1 MKVLYYNFG
10 SCRNHTFLNFILY
23 KNTNKEGIPIQNS
36 KYLEFLAKF
45 GVGGAHPGGLNLT
58 KELFKAENIGENPY
72 ILDVG
77 CGTGQ
82 TAAYLAETY
91 EAKVTGID
99 INSVMVAKAKKRM
112 KKNRLPVKIIQ
123 CSIEQ
128 VPLPDHTFDFIISES
143 VLSFVN
149 KPNALKEIFRLL
161 KNGGRFIAIEFTIH
175 QPLEEKIEKE
185 IKEFYG
191 FDSCSMK
198 KDWVDL
204 FNQAGF
210 KHIRI
215 QKNKSI
221 FSIPELNHSEDI
233 EPELYEVMDKHF
245 EMILKY
251 EGLLDYRIYSCT
263 K

>member
-1 MKVLYYNFG
+1 MF
-10 SCRNHTFLNFILY
+10 NFILY

-36 KYLEFLAKF
+36 IYLEFLSKF
-45 GVGGAHPGGLNLT
+45 GVGGAHPGGINLT
-58 KELFKAENIGENPY
+58 KELFKAESISKNAY

-82 TAAYLAETY
+82 TAAYLAEQY

-99 INSVMVAKAKKRM
+99 INAEMVAKAKRRM
-112 KKNRLPVKIIQ
+112 KKNRLPVKIIK

-128 VPLPDHTFDFIISES
+128 VPLRDHTFDFIISES

-175 QPLEEKIEKE
+175 QPLEEKVEKE
-185 IKEFYG
+185 ILQFYG

-198 KDWVDL
+198 KDWVAL
-204 FNQAGF
+204 LNEAGF
-210 KHIRI
+210 NNIRI

-221 FSIPELNHSEDI
+221 FSIPELHHSKDI
-233 EPELYEVMDKHF
+233 APELYEVMDKHF
-245 EMILKY
+245 DMNLKY
-251 EGLLDYRIYSCT
+251 EGILDYRIYSCT

>member
-1 MKVLYYNFG
+1 M
-10 SCRNHTFLNFILY
+10 
-23 KNTNKEGIPIQNS
+23 
-36 KYLEFLAKF
+36 
-45 GVGGAHPGGLNLT
+45 GGAHPGGINLT
-58 KELFKAENIGENPY
+58 KEIFKTENINRNSR

-82 TAAYLAETY
+82 TAAYLAKEY

-99 INSVMVAKAKKRM
+99 INSEMVAKAKRRM
-112 KKNRLPVKIIQ
+112 KKNRLPVKIIE

-161 KNGGRFIAIEFTIH
+161 KKGGRFIAIEFTIH
-175 QPLEEKIEKE
+175 QPLEENIEKE
-185 IKEFYG
+185 IKQFYG

-198 KDWVDL
+198 KDWVAL

-210 KHIRI
+210 KNTRI

-221 FSIPELNHSEDI
+221 FSIPELHHSKDI
-233 EPELYEVMDKHF
+233 APELYEVMNKHF
-245 EMILKY
+245 EMNLKY
-251 EGLLDYRIYSCT
+251 EGVLDYRIYSCN

>member
-1 MKVLYYNFG
+1 M
-10 SCRNHTFLNFILY
+10 SH
-23 KNTNKEGIPIQNS
+23 
-36 KYLEFLAKF
+36 
-45 GVGGAHPGGLNLT
+45 
-58 KELFKAENIGENPY
+58 
-72 ILDVG
+72 ILDIG

-82 TAAYLAETY
+82 TAAYLADKY

-99 INSVMVAKAKKRM
+99 INSIMVAKAQRRM

-128 VPLPDHTFDFIISES
+128 IPLPDNTFDFIISES

-185 IKEFYG
+185 IKQFYG
-191 FDSCSMK
+191 FDSFSMK
-198 KDWVDL
+198 KDWISFL
-204 FNQAGF
+204 KRAGF
-210 KHIRI
+210 KNIRI

-221 FSIPELNHSEDI
+221 SSIPEFHYSKDI
-233 EPELYEVMDKHF
+233 KHELYEVMDKHF
-245 EMILKY
+245 DMNLKY
-251 EGLLDYRIYSCT
+251 EGVFDYRIYSCT

>member
-1 MKVLYYNFG
+1 M
-10 SCRNHTFLNFILY
+10 S
-23 KNTNKEGIPIQNS
+23 
-36 KYLEFLAKF
+36 KF

-58 KELFKAENIGENPY
+58 KELFKAESISENAY

-82 TAAYLAETY
+82 TAAYLAEQY

-99 INSVMVAKAKKRM
+99 INPEMVAKAKRRM

-128 VPLPDHTFDFIISES
+128 VSLRDHTFDFIISES

-161 KNGGRFIAIEFTIH
+161 KNGGRFIAIEFTVH

-185 IKEFYG
+185 ILQFYG

-198 KDWVDL
+198 KDWVAL
-204 FNQAGF
+204 LNEAGF
-210 KHIRI
+210 NNIRI

-221 FSIPELNHSEDI
+221 FSIPELQYSKDI
-233 EPELYEVMDKHF
+233 APELYEVMNKHF
-245 EMILKY
+245 DMNLKY
-251 EGLLDYRIYSCT
+251 EGILDYRIYSCT

>member
-1 MKVLYYNFG
+1 MKVLHDNFVFH
-10 SCRNHTFLNFILY
+10 RNHTIFNFILY

-36 KYLEFLAKF
+36 KYLEFLSKF
-45 GVGGAHPGGLNLT
+45 GVGGAHPGGINLT
-58 KELFKAENIGENPY
+58 KEIFKTENIGKNSH

-82 TAAYLAETY
+82 TVAYLADKY

-149 KPNALKEIFRLL
+149 KPSALKEIFRLL
-161 KNGGRFIAIEFTIH
+161 KNGGRFIAIEFTTH
-175 QPLEEKIEKE
+175 QPLEEEIEKE
-185 IKEFYG
+185 VKQFYG

-198 KDWVDL
+198 KDWVAL
-204 FNQAGF
+204 FKQAGF
-210 KHIRI
+210 KNIRI

-221 FSIPELNHSEDI
+221 FSVPEFHHSKDI
-233 EPELYEVMDKHF
+233 EPELYEIMDKHF
-245 EMILKY
+245 DMNLKY
-251 EGLLDYRIYSCT
+251 EGLFDYRIYSCT